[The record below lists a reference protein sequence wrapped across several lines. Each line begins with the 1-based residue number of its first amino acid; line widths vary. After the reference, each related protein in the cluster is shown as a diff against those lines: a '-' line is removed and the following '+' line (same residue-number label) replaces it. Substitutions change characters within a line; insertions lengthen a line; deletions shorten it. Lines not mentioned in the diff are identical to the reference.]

1 MNGKLFQR
9 RRAARPDRPRITTN
23 QDGST
28 RELTYTGC
36 GCAGGDVV
44 TLRDERGRRRRLTN
58 DVLGRLVKV
67 EELNWNT
74 SVYATSNYTYNARNQ
89 ITQTN
94 QAGQLRTFTYD
105 NHGRLLTRT
114 TPEQG
119 ATTYAYNAD
128 DTVQT
133 ITDAR
138 NAVMTF
144 SYNQR
149 KLVTGITF
157 TVPSGVAATPNVS
170 LIQDRAVTCRA
181 CRSYVALSAG

>member
-1 MNGKLFQR
+1 M
-9 RRAARPDRPRITTN
+9 
-23 QDGST
+23 
-28 RELTYTGC
+28 
-36 GCAGGDVV
+36 
-44 TLRDERGRRRRLTN
+44 
-58 DVLGRLVKV
+58 KV

-74 SVYATSNYTYNARNQ
+74 SVYATTSYTYNARNQ
-89 ITQTN
+89 LTQTN

-119 ATTYAYNAD
+119 TTTYGYNAD

-149 KLVTGITF
+149 SWLPG
-157 TVPSGVAATPNVS
+157 S
-170 LIQDRAVTCRA
+170 
-181 CRSYVALSAG
+181 RSRCLPAWRLRRM